1 MWLREYR
8 KRQKEIQ
15 QKNRLRRQ
23 RMEGRAAAG
32 EKAGKEKKTGR
43 KRRLLAVL
51 IIAAAVAAVF
61 FPARH
66 FLSSDSR
73 KTVIAGGSVYE
84 QKEDVTTI
92 LLLGIDKRET
102 LENETGLPA
111 DNGQSDMIWLI
122 VADHRKKQ
130 IRILTIPRE
139 TMANVEEHHSDGS
152 TQNVYEQICLQYAY
166 GTTPQEG
173 CSLTAEAVKNLLEDA
188 PVDHVCAV
196 SMGAV
201 TRLVDAVGGV
211 DIVMSNNYSIP
222 DENWEHFIEY
232 EAGST
237 VHMDGETAYR
247 FIHYR
252 DVEHLYTNLD
262 RMNRQQDFLTA
273 FTAALKETIKSR
285 PWKILGLLKE
295 LKPYYYTDL
304 SFVEMLRLAATALS
318 ANISE
323 IERIQIPGTET
334 HVGRYDQY
342 LPDQEKL
349 REMMLEIFYEKK
361 R

>member
-15 QKNRLRRQ
+15 QKNRLRRARMKKQ
-23 RMEGRAAAG
+23 RDLLPERAVEKRIGRRRGLLACLIIMAIALTAVFLFFSPFSSG
-32 EKAGKEKKTGR
+32 TGR
-43 KRRLLAVL
+43 TVL
-51 IIAAAVAAVF
+51 I
-61 FPARH
+61 
-66 FLSSDSR
+66 
-73 KTVIAGGSVYE
+73 GGEAYE
-84 QKEDVTTI
+84 QKEDITTI

-102 LENETGLPA
+102 LENESGRPA

-122 VADHRKKQ
+122 AADHREN
-130 IRILTIPRE
+130 RIQVITIPRE
-139 TMANVEEHHSDGS
+139 TMTDVEEHYSDGS
-152 TQNVYEQICLQYAY
+152 VRNVYEQICLQYAY
-166 GTTPQEG
+166 GTTPEEG
-173 CSLTAEAVKNLLEDA
+173 CALTEKAVKNLLKEA
-188 PVDHVCAV
+188 PVDYTCAV
-196 SMGAV
+196 SMGAI

-222 DENWEHFIEY
+222 NADWTDFVYY

-273 FTAALKETIKSR
+273 FTVALKEKVMSR
-285 PWKILGLLKE
+285 PWEIPGLLKE

-304 SFVEMLRLAATALS
+304 PLTEMLRFALTALS
-318 ANISE
+318 ADLSE
-323 IERIQIPGTET
+323 IERIQIPGTEV
-334 HVGRYDQY
+334 HVGRFDQY
-342 LPDQEKL
+342 LPEEEQL
-349 REMMLEIFYEKK
+349 QEMMLEIFYEKK